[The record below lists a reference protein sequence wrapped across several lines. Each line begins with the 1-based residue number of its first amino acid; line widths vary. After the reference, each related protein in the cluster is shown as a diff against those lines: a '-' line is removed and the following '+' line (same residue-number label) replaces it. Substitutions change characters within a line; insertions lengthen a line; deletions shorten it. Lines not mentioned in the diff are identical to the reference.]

1 MKRLVLIGL
10 MLISTLSF
18 AHEKT
23 KADKRIVYNT
33 IQKQLDEGKIDI
45 KTAQK
50 MWKAYLHCCPKQKKR
65 AK

>member
-1 MKRLVLIGL
+1 MKKFILIAL

-23 KADKRIVYNT
+23 KADKKVVYTT
-33 IQKQLDEGKIDI
+33 IKKQLNEGKIDI

-50 MWKAYLHCCPKQKKR
+50 MWKAYIRCCKK
-65 AK
+65 